1 MNESKRKYVVRGG
14 GRKNGEIMEE
24 MKEIEERKGE
34 NVIDEDNEGL
44 DGEEMEEEE
53 WEYIEVS

>member
-1 MNESKRKYVVRGG
+1 MNESKRKYVVSGG

-24 MKEIEERKGE
+24 MKEIEEREGE